1 MGKDMEFKDWYD
13 RSSSSEKGG
22 LGRDWFIRTADRF
35 VNLANTLNKRTIATD
50 IQYTMLYASARYAA
64 HVGKNVIEVENQ
76 EDFINHL
83 TNQYRDM
90 LRENF
95 ADPAV

>member
-1 MGKDMEFKDWYD
+1 MIGVHLQKKAVWTGMV
-13 RSSSSEKGG
+13 
-22 LGRDWFIRTADRF
+22 FIRTADRF

>member
-1 MGKDMEFKDWYD
+1 MCIRD
-13 RSSSSEKGG
+13 R
-22 LGRDWFIRTADRF
+22 
-35 VNLANTLNKRTIATD
+35 
-50 IQYTMLYASARYAA
+50 YTMLYASARYAA